1 MIKYL
6 KNPFVLAGIV
16 GLGVYLYKRQQ
27 ILSKNPKAEKSV
39 EELQGEVSVEETDVE
54 QTDSFDG
61 VPTRLKKDVAKMD
74 KKTLKRTII
83 TNQKMLKRARISDK
97 KREQIKKA
105 LNYLKQEYKLKTN

>member
-39 EELQGEVSVEETDVE
+39 EELQGEVSVEETD
-54 QTDSFDG
+54 SFDG

-97 KREQIKKA
+97 KRKQIQKA